1 MKEWTFLGEEAE
13 QGLQEVEEGERQ
25 LGGGGA
31 GTGLKGWV
39 SKGGGTLGG
48 KDSELFPHQG
58 LRLGVR
64 LILRGKGGGEREGER
79 EKGCLLSSSNQGF
92 LSCLES

>member
-1 MKEWTFLGEEAE
+1 MRGSW
-13 QGLQEVEEGERQ
+13 
-25 LGGGGA
+25 GGA

-48 KDSELFPHQG
+48 KDSELFPQQG

-64 LILRGKGGGEREGER
+64 LILRGKGGRERGGERKR
-79 EKGCLLSSSNQGF
+79 VFTVLQQSRVFVLSAE
-92 LSCLES
+92 LEDSFD